1 MGFLVVSR
9 IDLTD
14 FSALCTGGGG
24 GGDAVRVSTI
34 SKYE

>member
-24 GGDAVRVSTI
+24 DAVRVSTI